1 SGSSPIS
8 DVVVVGGG
16 VVGLGV
22 GWRAASAGMH
32 VAVCDPAPG
41 RGASWA
47 AAGMLAPV
55 TEASAAEAPLVR
67 IGLDSLAR
75 WPAFATELTDDS
87 GIDVGL
93 RRDGTLQIAFDDD
106 DRRAIGE
113 LADVHRTLG
122 LDSEWCSTRQC
133 RQLEPLLSPR
143 LKGGL
148 SVRGDWQVD
157 SRAVVTALESA
168 FTRRGGML
176 HARSVRRLLAGVDG
190 AVTGVELDDGATLR
204 AGTVVLA
211 AGAHSAGIAGIPA
224 GAVPPVRPVKGEIL
238 RLQADPAGLPFTRNI
253 RAIVEGRAVYLVARL
268 NGEVVVG
275 ATTQEAGFDTT
286 VRAGAVHDLLH
297 AAVDVVPAIEE
308 LALVEA
314 RAGLRPATPDNA
326 PLLGPSSTPGLVIAT
341 GHYRHGMLLAPFTAD
356 TVMAVLAGGALPV
369 EAAAL
374 HPGRF
379 S

>member
-1 SGSSPIS
+1 
-8 DVVVVGGG
+8 
-16 VVGLGV
+16 
-22 GWRAASAGMH
+22 
-32 VAVCDPAPG
+32 
-41 RGASWA
+41 
-47 AAGMLAPV
+47 
-55 TEASAAEAPLVR
+55 
-67 IGLDSLAR
+67 
-75 WPAFATELTDDS
+75 
-87 GIDVGL
+87 
-93 RRDGTLQIAFDDD
+93 
-106 DRRAIGE
+106 
-113 LADVHRTLG
+113 
-122 LDSEWCSTRQC
+122 
-133 RQLEPLLSPR
+133 
-143 LKGGL
+143 
-148 SVRGDWQVD
+148 
-157 SRAVVTALESA
+157 
-168 FTRRGGML
+168 
-176 HARSVRRLLAGVDG
+176 
-190 AVTGVELDDGATLR
+190 
-204 AGTVVLA
+204 
-211 AGAHSAGIAGIPA
+211 
-224 GAVPPVRPVKGEIL
+224 
-238 RLQADPAGLPFTRNI
+238 LQADPAGLPFTRNI